1 MVLIILIYYRLKVGN
16 FGIVVLF
23 LVDFDIYLIIF
34 RFVVLVLVSGLGS
47 KFGEKIKFG
56 VEFFGKFVNE
66 LLLVLFLFK
75 ELEVKVLVVCKFIL
89 IILIFVFG
97 LLFVIYKKDG

>member
-23 LVDFDIYLIIF
+23 LVVFDIYLIIF
-34 RFVVLVLVSGLGS
+34 RFVVLVLVSDLGS

-75 ELEVKVLVVCKFIL
+75 ELEVIVFVVCKFIL
-89 IILIFVFG
+89 IILSFVFG
-97 LLFVIYKKDG
+97 LLFVIYK